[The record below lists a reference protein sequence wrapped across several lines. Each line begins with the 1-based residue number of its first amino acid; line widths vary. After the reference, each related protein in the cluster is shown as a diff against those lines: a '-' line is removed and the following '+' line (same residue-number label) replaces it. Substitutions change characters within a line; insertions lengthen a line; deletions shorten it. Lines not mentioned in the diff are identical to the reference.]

1 MKIKSITS
9 RWILTT
15 LAVIV
20 IILLIVNIIFAISIQ
35 SYYYNYAEQSLAS
48 CATTNAHL
56 MQTTSTNMSKNMN
69 NEIRSLIENFSNA
82 EKMVAMGLDF
92 SGNVAATSDGFLV
105 EGVNNLPDY
114 NEALSSADLYSLY
127 VGRLSNG
134 EHVMTYTKIVTV
146 TNNEFSAI
154 RYMVS
159 LEEIDSLIFRIILI
173 IIIISLI
180 ALSFV
185 IISGSFFVNSF
196 VKPVREISTAIRE
209 IAAGDMSVRIKKHFN
224 DEVGELCESINYMA
238 DELSNSEHLKNEF
251 ISSVSHELRTPLTA
265 IQGWSETIVSVGP
278 DDRETL
284 HRGMRVIAKETERLS
299 DMVEELLDFSRI
311 QNGRFKLVKDKM
323 DLFAELE
330 EAVLIYTDFAMR
342 DEKTLIY
349 EEQDTIPTIFGDKN
363 RIRQVFIN
371 VIDNALKYSD
381 PGDTIIVKA
390 SVDDK
395 TAKVII
401 EDNGLGIAK
410 KDLPHVTEKFYK
422 ANNTRR
428 GSGIGLAVVEEI
440 IKMHDGKFTIDSIEG
455 KGTLVTIELPLYFG
469 LEEQTIE
476 EFPKD

>member
-1 MKIKSITS
+1 
-9 RWILTT
+9 
-15 LAVIV
+15 
-20 IILLIVNIIFAISIQ
+20 
-35 SYYYNYAEQSLAS
+35 
-48 CATTNAHL
+48 
-56 MQTTSTNMSKNMN
+56 
-69 NEIRSLIENFSNA
+69 
-82 EKMVAMGLDF
+82 
-92 SGNVAATSDGFLV
+92 
-105 EGVNNLPDY
+105 
-114 NEALSSADLYSLY
+114 
-127 VGRLSNG
+127 
-134 EHVMTYTKIVTV
+134 
-146 TNNEFSAI
+146 
-154 RYMVS
+154 
-159 LEEIDSLIFRIILI
+159 
-173 IIIISLI
+173 
-180 ALSFV
+180 
-185 IISGSFFVNSF
+185 
-196 VKPVREISTAIRE
+196 
-209 IAAGDMSVRIKKHFN
+209 
-224 DEVGELCESINYMA
+224 
-238 DELSNSEHLKNEF
+238 
-251 ISSVSHELRTPLTA
+251 
-265 IQGWSETIVSVGP
+265 
-278 DDRETL
+278 ETL

-381 PGDTIIVKA
+381 PGDTVIVKA

-469 LEEQTIE
+469 PEEQTIE